1 MAEGG
6 LPNAGTGGGGYVI
19 CRVMDTEVD
28 LTTADRAVLIAII
41 AQLQATVLEQQRV
54 IEGLERRIAELEGQA
69 KPDGPP
75 RMPGHKPS
83 SGRQPPAQQQPRKQR
98 RHGFAR
104 RRMTPTH
111 RVEHVVENCPD
122 CGTHLTGGWIQ
133 RTREVIELP
142 VVPVQVTQHVFIA
155 RTCPVCRRRRVPTAQ
170 LDGVALG
177 HQRLGVNVLSRIATL
192 REEGRLP
199 IRSIQWY
206 LRTVHQLSLS
216 VGAIVSAIHQTA
228 QQAQPAVAAM
238 VDRIRASPVVH
249 ADETGW
255 RQNGNNGYVWTFSTP
270 TERYFL
276 RRGRGKAVV
285 DEALGESFSGVLVS
299 DFYAAYHHYDG
310 PKQRC
315 WAHLLRDIHD
325 LVALYPKDTSLA
337 QWAAAVHQL
346 YVKARSFTHPQARRR
361 RTAQLAWERNLLA
374 ICQPFLADRLALQGR
389 LCRRIERHIKS
400 LPRTGYGELFVFVAE
415 PDVPADN
422 NPAERS
428 LRHVVISRKISGGTR
443 SERGTESKM
452 TLASVFGTW
461 RARGLNPL
469 AACRQLLVS
478 PLL

>member
-1 MAEGG
+1 
-6 LPNAGTGGGGYVI
+6 
-19 CRVMDTEVD
+19 
-28 LTTADRAVLIAII
+28 
-41 AQLQATVLEQQRV
+41 
-54 IEGLERRIAELEGQA
+54 
-69 KPDGPP
+69 
-75 RMPGHKPS
+75 
-83 SGRQPPAQQQPRKQR
+83 
-98 RHGFAR
+98 
-104 RRMTPTH
+104 MTNH
-111 RVEHVVENCPD
+111 
-122 CGTHLTGGWIQ
+122 
-133 RTREVIELP
+133 LP
-142 VVPVQVTQHVFIA
+142 VVPVQVTEHVFIA
-155 RTCPVCRRRRVPTAQ
+155 RTCPACRRRCIPPAQ

-177 HQRLGVNVLSRIATL
+177 RQRLGVNLISRIATL

-206 LRTVHQLSLS
+206 LRTVHQLRRS

-228 QQAQPAVAAM
+228 QQAQPAVAGM

-255 RQNGNNGYVWTFSTP
+255 REDGANGYVWTFSTP

-299 DFYAAYHHYDG
+299 DFYAAYHHCGG

-315 WAHLLRDIHD
+315 WACPCSSQGQAQLRDIHD
-325 LVALYPKDTSLA
+325 LVALYPKDAPLA

-346 YVKARSFTHPQARRR
+346 YVEARSFTHPQAQRR
-361 RTAQLAWERNLLA
+361 RTAQLALERQLLV
-374 ICQPFLADRLALQGR
+374 ICQPFLADPLALQGR

-415 PDVPADN
+415 PDVPSDN

-428 LRHVVISRKISGGTR
+428 LRHLVISRKVSGGTR

-469 AACRQLLVS
+469 AACRQLLTS
-478 PLL
+478 PQV

>member
-1 MAEGG
+1 
-6 LPNAGTGGGGYVI
+6 
-19 CRVMDTEVD
+19 MDTEVD
-28 LTTADRAVLIAII
+28 LTTVDRDVLIAII

-54 IEGLERRIAELEGQA
+54 IERLERRIAELEGQA
-69 KPDGPP
+69 KPGGPP
-75 RMPGHKPS
+75 RMPGLKSS

-122 CGTHLTGGWIQ
+122 CGTHLTGGWVQ

-155 RTCPVCRRRRVPTAQ
+155 RTCPVCRRRRVPPAQ

-177 HQRLGVNVLSRIATL
+177 RQRLGVNVLSRIATL

-206 LRTVHQLSLS
+206 LRTVHQLRLS

-228 QQAQPAVAAM
+228 QQAQPAVAAIL
-238 VDRIRASPVVH
+238 DRIRASPVVH

-285 DEALGESFSGVLVS
+285 DEALGESFSGVL
-299 DFYAAYHHYDG
+299 AAISTLPTTITMAPATVLGAPAAGHPRPGGALPQGHLAG
-310 PKQRC
+310 P
-315 WAHLLRDIHD
+315 
-325 LVALYPKDTSLA
+325 V
-337 QWAAAVHQL
+337 
-346 YVKARSFTHPQARRR
+346 
-361 RTAQLAWERNLLA
+361 
-374 ICQPFLADRLALQGR
+374 GR
-389 LCRRIERHIKS
+389 GSPSALCRGQVFHPSARDGAPLNWPWS
-400 LPRTGYGELFVFVAE
+400 GSCWPSASPSWLTG
-415 PDVPADN
+415 
-422 NPAERS
+422 
-428 LRHVVISRKISGGTR
+428 
-443 SERGTESKM
+443 
-452 TLASVFGTW
+452 
-461 RARGLNPL
+461 
-469 AACRQLLVS
+469 
-478 PLL
+478 

>member
-1 MAEGG
+1 ME
-6 LPNAGTGGGGYVI
+6 
-19 CRVMDTEVD
+19 
-28 LTTADRAVLIAII
+28 
-41 AQLQATVLEQQRV
+41 
-54 IEGLERRIAELEGQA
+54 
-69 KPDGPP
+69 
-75 RMPGHKPS
+75 S
-83 SGRQPPAQQQPRKQR
+83 
-98 RHGFAR
+98 
-104 RRMTPTH
+104 
-111 RVEHVVENCPD
+111 CPD
-122 CGTHLTGGWIQ
+122 CGTHLIGGWVQ

-142 VVPVQVTQHVFIA
+142 VVPVPVTEQVFIA
-155 RTCPVCRRRRVPTAQ
+155 RTCPACRRRRVPTAQ

-177 HQRLGVNVLSRIATL
+177 RQRLGVNLISRIATL

-206 LRTVHQLSLS
+206 LCTVHQLRLS

-228 QQAQPAVAAM
+228 QQAQPAVAAIL
-238 VDRIRASPVVH
+238 DRIRASPVVH

-325 LVALYPKDTSLA
+325 LVALYPKDTALA

-346 YVKARSFTHPQARRR
+346 YVEARSFTHPQAQRR
-361 RTAQLAWERNLLA
+361 RTAQLAWERQLLV
-374 ICQPFLADRLALQGR
+374 ICQPFLADPLALQGR
-389 LCRRIERHIKS
+389 LCRRIERHIK
-400 LPRTGYGELFVFVAE
+400 ELFVFVAE
-415 PDVPADN
+415 PDVPSDN

-428 LRHVVISRKISGGTR
+428 RRHLVISRKISGGTR

-452 TLASVFGTW
+452 TLASIFGTW

-469 AACRQLLVS
+469 AACRQLLTS
-478 PLL
+478 PQI